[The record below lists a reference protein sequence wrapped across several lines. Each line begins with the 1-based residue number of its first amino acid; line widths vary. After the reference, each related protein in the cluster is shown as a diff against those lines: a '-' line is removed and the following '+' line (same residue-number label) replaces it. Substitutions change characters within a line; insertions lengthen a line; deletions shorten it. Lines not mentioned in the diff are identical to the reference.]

1 MGSGLCF
8 WVIGPSGRRRVGERD
23 GSNEY
28 DSHSLDEGA
37 SMNRKDLAAKVADR
51 TDLDPRQAD
60 AAIDA
65 VLEAIMAGVTDGERV
80 SLGGFGTFERRTR
93 AARAGRNP
101 QTGEPITI
109 AATVA
114 PAFKPA
120 SAFKQSVAGG

>member
-1 MGSGLCF
+1 
-8 WVIGPSGRRRVGERD
+8 
-23 GSNEY
+23 
-28 DSHSLDEGA
+28 
-37 SMNRKDLAAKVADR
+37 MNRKDLAAKVADR